1 MVSLDSI
8 QTSKASI
15 LLLVGEK
22 DSKVVIDLN
31 KKVLNQ
37 LKNVKSKELVMMPD
51 AGHLRGGCDRTGCRD
66 NCTMVYR

>member
-1 MVSLDSI
+1 MANSDSI
-8 QTSKASI
+8 KNIKAST
-15 LLLVGEK
+15 LLMVGEK

>member
-1 MVSLDSI
+1 M
-8 QTSKASI
+8 
-15 LLLVGEK
+15 VGEK